1 MIKKWWKQKWVILMA
16 GVVLVAG
23 TIMVSSQGGDE
34 SQYELAEAAFV
45 DITQEVSVTGTIES
59 DTKINLHFQKP
70 GQIQS
75 VLVDV
80 GDFVAKGQ
88 VLARLDTTALAI
100 NVQSVEA
107 NLALARANYNKSLA
121 GSTDEAIQVA
131 RAGLEKSQADLSQA
145 LKKFEN
151 ITALTE
157 ERVKSAELT
166 YESAVID
173 FDNAVAIYGDD
184 LVSSYE
190 DMNNAMEDAL
200 KEADDS
206 LRQVDT
212 IIGVDNEDVSADY
225 ETALSA
231 RNSSDY
237 KGAQAAFRRAK
248 ISYDEHN
255 ASLIALSSD
264 DYEALDALSVEVK
277 IFVGDVD
284 DLVGT
289 VDWLLEDSPTIGA
302 FNSTVRNTLRTTMA
316 TEAANLADALT
327 AVSNAT
333 QAVTSAMTSET
344 TQVSGSRS
352 TLAEAAQA
360 LSQSRV
366 QAKADVDDVST
377 SVSVFEALVSQKE
390 ASLAEVAA
398 GPRNVDLASL
408 RAAISESEAAY
419 RLAQYNLSLGS
430 VVAPMPGIVT
440 RIVLDEGENVN
451 TTDDFIELLSR
462 DFQVIANVS
471 ESDIA
476 KVNLGDPVSMTLDAF
491 YYDKVFEAEIVEIDP
506 AETVVQGVIYYQI
519 TAGFTTEDTQVKPGM
534 TANMDIVT
542 EETTN
547 VLAVPIRAVKYD
559 GARSYVLQPDSIVS
573 GTTKEVDIEVGLR
586 GDQFIEVVS
595 GLEEGDDVVTYVR

>member
-1 MIKKWWKQKWVILMA
+1 MIKKWWKQKWVILGA
-16 GVVLVAG
+16 GVVLIAG
-23 TIMVSSQGGDE
+23 GIMVSSQGGDE

-59 DTKINLHFQKP
+59 DTKIDLRFQKA

-75 VLVDV
+75 VFVDV
-80 GDFVAKGQ
+80 GDFVPKGK
-88 VLARLDTTALAI
+88 VLAKLDTTALAI

-107 NLALARANYNKSLA
+107 NLALARANYNKALA

-131 RAGLEKSQADLSQA
+131 RAALEKSEADLNQA
-145 LKKFEN
+145 QKKFEN
-151 ITALTE
+151 ITSLTE

-166 YESAVID
+166 YESASID

-190 DMNNAMEDAL
+190 DLENTMEDAL

-212 IIGVDNEDVSADY
+212 VLGVDNEDVPADY

-231 RNSSDY
+231 RNSGDY

-248 ISYDEHN
+248 ISYDSHN
-255 ASLIALSSD
+255 ASVFELASD
-264 DYEALDALSVEVK
+264 DYEGLDALSVEVK
-277 IFVGDVD
+277 SFLGDVD

-289 VDWLLEDSPTIGA
+289 VDWLLEDSPTIGN
-302 FNSTVRNTLRTTMA
+302 FNSTARSTLRTAMA

-333 QAVTSAMTSET
+333 QAVTSAMTNET
-344 TQVSGSRS
+344 TQVSGARS
-352 TLAEAAQA
+352 ALAEAAQA
-360 LSQSRV
+360 LSQARV

-377 SVSVFEALVSQKE
+377 SVKVFEALVSQKE
-390 ASLAEVAA
+390 AGLAEVVA

-408 RAAISESEAAY
+408 RAAISEAEAAY

-430 VVAPMPGIVT
+430 VVAPMSGVVT
-440 RIVLDEGENVN
+440 RIHFDEGENVN

-476 KVNLGDPVSMTLDAF
+476 KVNLGDSVSMTLDAF

-519 TAGFTTEDTQVKPGM
+519 TAGFSTEDTQVKPGM

-542 EETTN
+542 AETVN

-559 GARSYVLQPDSIVS
+559 GARSYVLRPDPTIP
-573 GTTKEVDIEVGLR
+573 GATKEVDIEVGLR
-586 GDQFIEVVS
+586 GDQFIEVIS
-595 GLEEGDDVVTYVR
+595 GLEEGDGVVTYVR